1 MCISSPETNSWSV
14 IYRKNSGE
22 DINITSLTF
31 KNSLLAARTLMVP
44 ENYMI
49 CILRNGERVR
59 RWDREILAGSN
70 RWYKCSPDNF
80 EILGKHAQKR
90 LNNILKNCLLSAAAQ
105 LHRPLSWLC
114 FQMYAILLLQLMD
127 HRKQVTRLGIP
138 FRPEHPYETHAR
150 LLLL

>member
-1 MCISSPETNSWSV
+1 MDIIFVEPEETDQTV
-14 IYRKNSGE
+14 QIGAYIYRKNSGE

-80 EILGKHAQKR
+80 EILGKLPIINK
-90 LNNILKNCLLSAAAQ
+90 
-105 LHRPLSWLC
+105 
-114 FQMYAILLLQLMD
+114 
-127 HRKQVTRLGIP
+127 VTTLIKS
-138 FRPEHPYETHAR
+138 
-150 LLLL
+150 

>member
-1 MCISSPETNSWSV
+1 KTSIICSPMTSLKTSIKTITYLSDTGCLEIQGASLETNSWSV

-44 ENYMI
+44 ENYII

-80 EILGKHAQKR
+80 EILGKLPIINK
-90 LNNILKNCLLSAAAQ
+90 
-105 LHRPLSWLC
+105 
-114 FQMYAILLLQLMD
+114 
-127 HRKQVTRLGIP
+127 VTTLIKS
-138 FRPEHPYETHAR
+138 
-150 LLLL
+150 

>member
-49 CILRNGERVR
+49 CILRNGESLPDMLINFALINITDRKNEGTNTIDGNWQADERRRYRDNVR
-59 RWDREILAGSN
+59 I
-70 RWYKCSPDNF
+70 YF
-80 EILGKHAQKR
+80 
-90 LNNILKNCLLSAAAQ
+90 
-105 LHRPLSWLC
+105 
-114 FQMYAILLLQLMD
+114 
-127 HRKQVTRLGIP
+127 
-138 FRPEHPYETHAR
+138 
-150 LLLL
+150 

>member
-80 EILGKHAQKR
+80 EILGM
-90 LNNILKNCLLSAAAQ
+90 N
-105 LHRPLSWLC
+105 RPGNPG
-114 FQMYAILLLQLMD
+114 D
-127 HRKQVTRLGIP
+127 
-138 FRPEHPYETHAR
+138 
-150 LLLL
+150 

>member
-59 RWDREILAGSN
+59 RWDREILAGSKMDKACELAESLSIPN
-70 RWYKCSPDNF
+70 LVLWHTED
-80 EILGKHAQKR
+80 
-90 LNNILKNCLLSAAAQ
+90 KNLS
-105 LHRPLSWLC
+105 
-114 FQMYAILLLQLMD
+114 
-127 HRKQVTRLGIP
+127 HRKELYTAEGK
-138 FRPEHPYETHAR
+138 EYYHGN
-150 LLLL
+150 LLVPDDGEIIKL

>member
-31 KNSLLAARTLMVP
+31 KNSLLAARILMVP

-70 RWYKCSPDNF
+70 RWYKCSPDN
-80 EILGKHAQKR
+80 
-90 LNNILKNCLLSAAAQ
+90 
-105 LHRPLSWLC
+105 
-114 FQMYAILLLQLMD
+114 
-127 HRKQVTRLGIP
+127 
-138 FRPEHPYETHAR
+138 
-150 LLLL
+150 